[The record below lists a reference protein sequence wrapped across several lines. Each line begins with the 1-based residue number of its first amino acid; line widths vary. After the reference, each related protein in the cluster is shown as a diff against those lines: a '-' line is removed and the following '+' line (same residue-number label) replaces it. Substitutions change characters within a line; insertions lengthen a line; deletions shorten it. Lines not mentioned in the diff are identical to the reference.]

1 MATAPPGFLR
11 GAFFLHCSRHI
22 MTISI
27 RLVPWSEA
35 RETARAIRYAVF
47 VEEQGVP
54 VEMEWDEWDEPSW
67 HALALAEDGTALATG
82 RLLPDG
88 HIGRMAV
95 LKRARGTGVGA
106 RVLAA
111 LMDKAAELGYAEL
124 VLSAQSH
131 AAPFYAR
138 VGFAPVGEP
147 FEEVG
152 IPHVEMRK
160 SLR

>member
-1 MATAPPGFLR
+1 
-11 GAFFLHCSRHI
+11 
-22 MTISI
+22 MTTSI
-27 RLVPWSEA
+27 RLAPWSEV

-54 VEMEWDEWDEPSW
+54 VELEWDEWDDVSW
-67 HALALAEDGTALATG
+67 HALALAGDGSALATG

-95 LKRARGTGVGA
+95 LKAARGTGVGA
-106 RVLAA
+106 KVLEA
-111 LMDKAAELGYAEL
+111 LMAKAVELGYPEL

-138 VGFAPVGEP
+138 VGFEQVGEP
-147 FEEVG
+147 FDEVG